1 MTRLA
6 GSVLSLSLCAG
17 AGIGGC
23 ATPATDPGIY
33 ERTTAKPVA
42 ETVEDV
48 EFAVTE
54 RNFRITGQLHV
65 GKGIRERDRIE
76 FPEHEVLLFC
86 NLGLARRMLE
96 LDPGFINYCPGRV
109 AVRESAGTTHISA
122 PLLPEVTGQE
132 PELAALVRR
141 INVLI
146 REIVDY
152 GTEQWSGPR
161 PSP

>member
-1 MTRLA
+1 MTRFPGTALVLWLWA
-6 GSVLSLSLCAG
+6 GVG
-17 AGIGGC
+17 AGC
-23 ATPATDPGIY
+23 AAAPSLPGVY
-33 ERTTAKPVA
+33 ERTTAKSVA
-42 ETVEDV
+42 ETLEDV

-65 GKGIRERDRIE
+65 GKGIRERDRIA
-76 FPEHEVLLFC
+76 FPEYEVVLFC

-109 AVRESAGTTHISA
+109 AVRDGGGTTHISA
-122 PLLPEVTGQE
+122 PMLPEAPGQA

-141 INVLI
+141 VNGLV

-152 GTEQWSGPR
+152 GTESWAGHRPR
-161 PSP
+161 P

>member
-1 MTRLA
+1 MTRLP
-6 GSVLSLSLCAG
+6 GGVLAVFLCAG

-23 ATPATDPGIY
+23 ATPAADPGIY
-33 ERTTAKPVA
+33 ERSTAKPVA

-65 GKGIRERDRIE
+65 GKGIRERDRVG
-76 FPEHEVLLFC
+76 FPEHEVVLFC
-86 NLGLARRMLE
+86 NLGVARRMLE

-109 AVRESAGTTHISA
+109 AVRESAGTTYISA
-122 PLLPEVTGQE
+122 PLLPESPGQGS
-132 PELAALVRR
+132 ELAALVRR
-141 INVLI
+141 INGLI

-152 GTEQWSGPR
+152 GTEQWSGVR
-161 PSP
+161 P

>member
-1 MTRLA
+1 MTRNA
-6 GSVLSLSLCAG
+6 GRILSLLFCAG

-23 ATPATDPGIY
+23 ATSAAEPGIY
-33 ERTTAKPVA
+33 ERTTPKPVT

-65 GKGIRERDRIE
+65 GKGIRERDRIA
-76 FPEHEVLLFC
+76 FPEHEVVLFC

-122 PLLPEVTGQE
+122 PLLPETVGQG

-141 INVLI
+141 TNVLI

-152 GTEQWSGPR
+152 ATEEWSGLR

>member
-1 MTRLA
+1 MTRFPGGAL
-6 GSVLSLSLCAG
+6 LLCLW
-17 AGIGGC
+17 AGIGGGC
-23 ATPATDPGIY
+23 TTVPSLPAVY
-33 ERTTAKPVA
+33 ERTTPKSVP
-42 ETVEDV
+42 ETLADV

-65 GKGIRERDRIE
+65 GKGIRERDRIG
-76 FPEHEVLLFC
+76 FPEYEVVLFC

-109 AVRESAGTTHISA
+109 AVRDTGGMTHISA
-122 PLLPEVTGQE
+122 PLLPESPDQG

-141 INVLI
+141 INGLV

-152 GTEQWSGPR
+152 GTEPWSGHR
-161 PSP
+161 P